1 MKLADIRQQESATL
15 RGEVAAAEH
24 EIWELRFQRG
34 SEKAGDPSK
43 INGLRKKVAR
53 MLTILRE
60 RELDIRGAGT
70 GTEGSDQ

>member
-1 MKLADIRQQESATL
+1 MKLADIRELDSKTL
-15 RGEVAAAEH
+15 RGEVAAAER

-43 INGLRKKVAR
+43 IKGLRKGVAR
-53 MLTILRE
+53 TLTVLRE

-70 GTEGSDQ
+70 AAQGSDQ

>member
-1 MKLADIRQQESATL
+1 MKLTDIRQQDSVTL
-15 RGEVAAAEH
+15 RGEVAAAER

-34 SEKAGDPSK
+34 SEKSGDPSK

-53 MLTILRE
+53 VLTILKE

-70 GTEGSDQ
+70 GAEGSDQ